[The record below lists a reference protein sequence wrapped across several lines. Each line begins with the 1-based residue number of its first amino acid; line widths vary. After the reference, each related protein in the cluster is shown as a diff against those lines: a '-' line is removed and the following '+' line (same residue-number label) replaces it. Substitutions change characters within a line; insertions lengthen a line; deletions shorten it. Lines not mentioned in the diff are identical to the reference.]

1 MNKRSTL
8 LFVPY
13 LRVKAIK
20 PSVSWVLL
28 VVVGPGGQLRPSL
41 VTGLMAVFSMGA
53 LFLLPCREGGVM
65 ISCCGMLYPLALD
78 FRNPSNDHAES
89 HLSLPCP

>member
-28 VVVGPGGQLRPSL
+28 VVVVVGTWWAAETFIGHWAHGYLFHRSPFSASLGG
-41 VTGLMAVFSMGA
+41 GA
-53 LFLLPCREGGVM
+53 
-65 ISCCGMLYPLALD
+65 S
-78 FRNPSNDHAES
+78 
-89 HLSLPCP
+89 